1 MRISLILFLVLIPIN
16 LISQTEWTSRN
27 FNYTIEIPQGFER
40 TKAVGANVDFKA
52 TKGSASI
59 VININRLPTEYIAYS
74 IWNLLGDLNTF
85 PAEWEQGARE
95 YMNNP
100 LFIKSGKTKVD
111 DISAFWYDYTTSNP
125 DAYSKVY
132 QFKKDNKLFTIT
144 LTNPGRNQ
152 NSYSAIWLRVKERIR
167 LN

>member
-27 FNYTIEIPQGFER
+27 FDYTIEIPQGFEM

-52 TKGSASI
+52 TKGSASV
-59 VININRLPTEYIAYS
+59 VININRLPNEYIPYS
-74 IWNLLGDLNTF
+74 IWDLLGDLNTF
-85 PAEWEQGARE
+85 PEEWEEGARE

-100 LFIKSGKTKVD
+100 TFIKSGKTTVD
-111 DISAFWYDYTTSNP
+111 VISAFWYDYTTSNP

-132 QFKKDNKLFTIT
+132 QFKKDDKLFTIT
-144 LTNPGRNQ
+144 LTNSGKNQ
-152 NSYSAIWLRVKERIR
+152 NNYAAIWFRFKEKIR